1 MQTSRKVRRDAV
13 RLWRLC
19 LVHGRP
25 DAGRLRDVVARVVE
39 RRHAGAIPV
48 LAQLRK
54 FLYLDATRWSALVET
69 ATPLSKQESEDIDHA
84 LTLHYGEGLT
94 TMFIVNP
101 SLIGGVR
108 ITAGSDV
115 YDGSVRA
122 RLDAIQR
129 SF

>member
-1 MQTSRKVRRDAV
+1 
-13 RLWRLC
+13 
-19 LVHGRP
+19 
-25 DAGRLRDVVARVVE
+25 
-39 RRHAGAIPV
+39 V

-54 FLYLDATRWSALVET
+54 FLHLDATRWSALVET